1 MDFLQALGN
10 KILVS
15 FSTLL
20 DAFFGFLP
28 GFLTAVIVFVVGW
41 VIATA
46 LGKVAGQIIRAIKI
60 DSVLEKMGFKKV
72 MDRAGLKLNTG
83 LFFDELIKW
92 FVILVALLVA
102 VDILQLQIVGDLLKI
117 IVLYIPNVIVAV
129 LILIAGVLISNLL
142 EKSVVASLE
151 AARMK
156 SSKILGKFTR
166 WFILIFALLIAIS
179 ALQIGDA
186 GRVIGDFVSIIITGV
201 VAAFAISFGL
211 AGKDIAT
218 QLLNKAKNDL
228 F

>member
-1 MDFLQALGN
+1 MDFLQVLGN

-41 VIATA
+41 IIATA
-46 LGKVAGQIIRAIKI
+46 LGKVAGQIIRAVKI

-151 AARMK
+151 AVRMK

-211 AGKDIAT
+211 AGKDIAA